1 MPYSLLPVDNPDNFY
16 PSTDNFLLSC
26 RYFKCPFYASLFYVF
41 LFLFYLYQVETS
53 GLYNHDED
61 ENFMQDD
68 DVDDD
73 TTLNTRG
80 LVTEHNKKKR
90 KSGGF
95 QSMGTV
101 FLTNPNNSWS
111 INQNADTSNH
121 SHLNTWGILF
131 H

>member
-1 MPYSLLPVDNPDNFY
+1 M
-16 PSTDNFLLSC
+16 
-26 RYFKCPFYASLFYVF
+26 FYVF

-68 DVDDD
+68 DVNDD

-80 LVTEHNKKKR
+80 LVTEYNKKKR

-121 SHLNTWGILF
+121 SHLQCKYTGVPLPLSL
-131 H
+131 

>member
-1 MPYSLLPVDNPDNFY
+1 MYITLC
-16 PSTDNFLLSC
+16 DNFLISC
-26 RYFKCPFYASLFYVF
+26 RFLSALSMPHCCMLFCFFFY
-41 LFLFYLYQVETS
+41 YLYQVETS

-61 ENFMQDD
+61 ANFMQDD

-80 LVTEHNKKKR
+80 LVTEHNKKKK

-101 FLTNPNNSWS
+101 FLTNRNNSWS
-111 INQNADTSNH
+111 VNQNAVTSNH